1 MEAISF
7 HWRILTEDKEILSI
21 VKGYKIIFLWI
32 PHHVKTPGPVHM
44 TKTKA
49 QTKKNKINKLL
60 EKSAITKTENT
71 SGELVSN
78 MVLVK

>member
-7 HWRILTEDKEILSI
+7 HWKILTEDKEILSI

-49 QTKKNKINKLL
+49 QTKKAKSINCWKRAPSRRQKIPQGN
-60 EKSAITKTENT
+60 
-71 SGELVSN
+71 
-78 MVLVK
+78 